1 MTVKVFD
8 GDGNEIGLCSDY
20 SVEAKAPSGQNLDD
34 KKVPPPLE
42 VNLTLKDWKTPAPI
56 VVNPEPPPP
65 MEPQER
71 KAANAMIGLLA
82 WMLGGK
88 VEVNMK
94 DVLAVMDDKDVH
106 QIRHPG
112 DPDKIFIEVEDK

>member
-1 MTVKVFD
+1 MTVKIFD
-8 GDGNEIGLCSDY
+8 GDGNEIGLCSSY
-20 SVEAKAPSGQNLDD
+20 EVKSRLAAPANVSNKFEPKTDISLH
-34 KKVPPPLE
+34 
-42 VNLTLKDWKTPAPI
+42 LTGWKTP
-56 VVNPEPPPP
+56 VVPMPPP